1 MRLTIVG
8 SGDAFGSGAR
18 FNTCFLLE
26 TARGKLL
33 IDCGA
38 SSLVALKAQ
47 GLDANGIDAIVLSHL
62 HGDHF
67 GALPFLLLEAQF
79 LARRERPLLIAG
91 PPGTDARVN
100 QIMEAFFP
108 RSTENKWRVSW
119 KVMEIE
125 VGRAT
130 DVLGHSVTTTEVLH
144 FSGAPSTALR
154 LSDGERLF
162 AYSGDTEWLDALRDV
177 ADGAD
182 LFIIECYGYS
192 GKMSG
197 HLTWEILKPRL
208 PELRARRVMITHMNA
223 DMLAR
228 VDEARAAGVL
238 IAEDGAVTDI

>member
-1 MRLTIVG
+1 
-8 SGDAFGSGAR
+8 
-18 FNTCFLLE
+18 
-26 TARGKLL
+26 
-33 IDCGA
+33 
-38 SSLVALKAQ
+38 
-47 GLDANGIDAIVLSHL
+47 
-62 HGDHF
+62 
-67 GALPFLLLEAQF
+67 
-79 LARRERPLLIAG
+79 
-91 PPGTDARVN
+91 
-100 QIMEAFFP
+100 
-108 RSTENKWRVSW
+108 
-119 KVMEIE
+119 MEIE